1 MNTPARTRRAW
12 QPQRARPAQGSGW
25 RQRTFRGQQQR
36 VRCCHTGVVQ
46 KAASVPTTRDHAI
59 KESSSGHTHMCRLM
73 SAPISMMHPLLR
85 GFCCFSRAFPFFAHL
100 SVCPVDHANYNLALR
115 LSLPSAPLGLL
126 LWASL
131 SAFSVLVIHTHHAFC
146 LSIGNRHIPDN
157 NALRGLCLISKPL
170 SG

>member
-1 MNTPARTRRAW
+1 MEVTVWPTSMNTPARTRRAW

-73 SAPISMMHPLLR
+73 SAPISMMCAPLAFFSAFAAFR
-85 GFCCFSRAFPFFAHL
+85 GLFL
-100 SVCPVDHANYNLALR
+100 VALPRGPWVEQWAR
-115 LSLPSAPLGLL
+115 LSTECAHTNSACDDRLPN
-126 LWASL
+126 
-131 SAFSVLVIHTHHAFC
+131 TTT
-146 LSIGNRHIPDN
+146 IGYH
-157 NALRGLCLISKPL
+157 SKPL
-170 SG
+170 IIMILGPSLI